1 MIPFYIFR
9 ILFPLV
15 TKSSSTHEWLELQ
28 ALTLSKKANSFRVPY
43 RPASANEMSFKVPV
57 LCFWKKNLPI
67 TSSFLNPIH
76 INTLCIQNTHKKKL
90 MLIVHATHLTAHLWP
105 FNSAHLLGW
114 LGPTRGASVLVP
126 ALAHLALVAQG
137 GLFDSGWVVIP
148 DPQGTVTLQHVQLEK
163 K

>member
-1 MIPFYIFR
+1 MSGPAEPVQYGKWLPGWREPDNAGSSRRPLGASGTSSPETSGKIIRLALIQHQTLTNSKDHQDFALVHHQHELNQFFTEMIPFYIFR

-15 TKSSSTHEWLELQ
+15 TKSSSTHEWLELR

-76 INTLCIQNTHKKKL
+76 INTLCI
-90 MLIVHATHLTAHLWP
+90 
-105 FNSAHLLGW
+105 
-114 LGPTRGASVLVP
+114 
-126 ALAHLALVAQG
+126 
-137 GLFDSGWVVIP
+137 
-148 DPQGTVTLQHVQLEK
+148 
-163 K
+163 